1 MNPHDTAQKLTDL
14 SERSGRQRRRFFAR
28 RPKKLSDVLA
38 QLVTKK
44 GYGATETDEQL
55 RETWNTAAGA
65 ALARFSQ
72 ATRVNR
78 GRLEVTVANS
88 MMMQELSF
96 EKTRILAAVR
106 AALPEARIED
116 LKLRVGKID

>member
-1 MNPHDTAQKLTDL
+1 MNPLDTAQKLDDL
-14 SERSGRQRRRFFAR
+14 TERSGKQRRRFFAQ

-38 QLVTKK
+38 QLVARK
-44 GYGATETDEQL
+44 GYGATKTDQQL
-55 RETWNTAAGA
+55 QATWNTAAGA

-96 EKTRILAAVR
+96 EKARILDAVR
-106 AALPEARIED
+106 QAMPEARIDD